1 MATDFSNVSDEE
13 LKAELERRQKMNKNE
28 TTVEDEYFKHLKTP
42 EGKAEFAAQNSPN
55 TDSSPVADNPTGI
68 SNPADF
74 IGKISNKWDEHGYT
88 DNTTGE
94 RKSYNRG
101 TKFNDNMQVA
111 KEAGL
116 KGNETKDQF
125 GNPLPP
131 TAYEYINQRLEAA
144 RAKGTVSKQRLR
156 AIQYEAQARYNLPK
170 NFDISGKGFG
180 NWDSTMARQ
189 INKMPY
195 NGNQQNQAPA
205 EQETKPIEPVETEMT
220 EQQPNNTTDSKQAS
234 VAPEQKKPEQNI
246 NGPEASNDELNAAFK
261 RIKNKQASD
270 ADLAMF
276 NKYSEDQLRK
286 MGFGPISIQAIKGT
300 KQDTPT
306 RTGPAGGNGLGQNP
320 VKPGEMEA
328 ANKKVADA
336 KANTLKLSNEDQAFM
351 DKYRSYT
358 QQLSGAQPRSNDALK
373 AMQSSD
379 AYKFVNDP
387 ANKERYSQL
396 LKTETENKKTNKANV
411 SAAKAERNNVGMAKA
426 MDQYYAHH

>member
-13 LKAELERRQKMNKNE
+13 LKAELARRQKMDKNE

-101 TKFNDNMQVA
+101 KKFSDNMQVA

-144 RAKGTVSKQRLR
+144 RAKGTVSKERVQ

-170 NFDISGKGFG
+170 KFDISGKGFG
-180 NWDSTMARQ
+180 NWDSSLARQ
-189 INKMPY
+189 LNKMPY

-205 EQETKPIEPVETEMT
+205 EQESKPVEQETKATEPVETEMT
-220 EQQPNNTTDSKQAS
+220 EQQPNNATDSKQAS

-276 NKYSEDQLRK
+276 SKYSEDQLRK

-300 KQDTPT
+300 KEEETTQQAPSLPDNISQL
-306 RTGPAGGNGLGQNP
+306 TGGRVTKDAPQAYAPREGGLL
-320 VKPGEMEA
+320 
-328 ANKKVADA
+328 D
-336 KANTLKLSNEDQAFM
+336 KLSQPKQKYQPTPEEQAL
-351 DKYRSYT
+351 
-358 QQLSGAQPRSNDALK
+358 LSEYKKLK
-373 AMQSSD
+373 ATIQS
-379 AYKFVNDP
+379 
-387 ANKERYSQL
+387 
-396 LKTETENKKTNKANV
+396 KTNPKGRIEAQQRLNEIQPQI
-411 SAAKAERNNVGMAKA
+411 AELNAKMK
-426 MDQYYAHH
+426 

>member
-13 LKAELERRQKMNKNE
+13 LKAELARRQKMDKNE

-74 IGKISNKWDEHGYT
+74 IGKISSKWDEHSYT
-88 DNTTGE
+88 DSETGE
-94 RKSYNRG
+94 KKSYNRG

-116 KGNETKDQF
+116 RGNETKDQF

-131 TAYEYINQRLEAA
+131 TAYEYINQQLEAA

-156 AIQYEAQARYNLPK
+156 SIQYEAQARYNLPK

-180 NWDSTMARQ
+180 NWDSSMARQ
-189 INKMPY
+189 LNKMPY

-205 EQETKPIEPVETEMT
+205 EQESKPVEQETKATESVETEMT
-220 EQQPNNTTDSKQAS
+220 EQQPNNATDSKQAS

-246 NGPEASNDELNAAFK
+246 NGPEASNDDLNAAFK

-300 KQDTPT
+300 KDTSQAPGLPDNISQLTGGRATKDTPQAYAP
-306 RTGPAGGNGLGQNP
+306 RKGGLL
-320 VKPGEMEA
+320 
-328 ANKKVADA
+328 D
-336 KANTLKLSNEDQAFM
+336 KLS
-351 DKYRSYT
+351 
-358 QQLSGAQPRSNDALK
+358 QPK
-373 AMQSSD
+373 
-379 AYKFVNDP
+379 
-387 ANKERYSQL
+387 KEL
-396 LKTETENKKTNKANV
+396 TPEEK
-411 SAAKAERNNVGMAKA
+411 AAKAKAAQAKKDA
-426 MDQYYAHH
+426 MMDRYHEHH

>member
-1 MATDFSNVSDEE
+1 MATDFSNISDEE
-13 LKAELERRQKMNKNE
+13 LKAELARRQKMDKNE
-28 TTVEDEYFKHLKTP
+28 TTVEDEYFKYLKTP

-74 IGKISNKWDEHGYT
+74 IGKISSKWD
-88 DNTTGE
+88 E
-94 RKSYNRG
+94 RKSYKHG
-101 TKFNDNMQVA
+101 KKFSDNMQVA

-144 RAKGTVSKQRLR
+144 RAKGTVSTARVQ

-180 NWDSTMARQ
+180 NWDSSMAKQ

-195 NGNQQNQAPA
+195 NGNQQNQAPV
-205 EQETKPIEPVETEMT
+205 EQETKATEPVETEMT
-220 EQQPNNTTDSKQAS
+220 EQQPNNATDSKQAS
-234 VAPEQKKPEQNI
+234 VAPEQKKPELSI

-270 ADLAMF
+270 ADLALF
-276 NKYSEDQLRK
+276 NKYSEEQLQR

-300 KQDTPT
+300 EQNDSST

-320 VKPGEMEA
+320 VEPGEMEA
-328 ANKKVADA
+328 ANQKVADA
-336 KANTLKLSNEDQAFM
+336 EANVLKLSDEDQAFV

-358 QQLSGAQPRSNDALK
+358 RQLSGAQPRSDSALK
-373 AMQSSD
+373 AMQGSD
-379 AYKFVNDP
+379 AYKFVNDS

-396 LKTETENKKTNKANV
+396 LKTEAENKKTNKANI